1 MGLRAIAPNMALDV
15 VANIDRRLEAI
26 RAQNHVVI
34 PIAIESGSRAWG
46 FPSPDSDY
54 DCRFIFVRRLED
66 YLSPWVK
73 RDVIETPLEGVF
85 DVNGWDLG
93 KALKLMLKGN
103 AVILEWL
110 TSPIVYCGSASF
122 RTRFLELAHLYA
134 SRDLIGR
141 HYLHLGDRQRKTYFG
156 DTQNVAQKKVFYAL
170 RPAAALRWL
179 RGHPDLA
186 VPPMH
191 FPTLMA
197 EIDLPPRVRAIV
209 DELLLRKASSRELGF
224 AAVPRPILNF
234 IDNEF
239 LLAQDAFGGG
249 RIHAPPEAY
258 GDVETFFQET
268 VLSFAEGARA

>member
-1 MGLRAIAPNMALDV
+1 MGLRAIAPNMAPDV
-15 VANIDRRLEAI
+15 VTNIDRRLEAI
-26 RAQNHVVI
+26 RGQNNVAI

-54 DCRFIFVRRLED
+54 DCRFLFVRRLED

-122 RTRFLELAHLYA
+122 RTHFLDLAHRYA
-134 SRDLIGR
+134 SRDLIGL
-141 HYLHLGDRQRKTYFG
+141 HYLHLGERQRKTYFG

-179 RGHPDLA
+179 RGRPDLA

-191 FPTLMA
+191 FPTLIA
-197 EIDLPPRVRAIV
+197 EIDPPSGVREIV
-209 DELLLRKASSRELGF
+209 DDLLLRKASSRELGF
-224 AAVPRPILNF
+224 AAVPRPILDF

-239 LLAQDAFGGG
+239 LLAQSAFGGG
-249 RIHAPPEAY
+249 RIHAPAKAHA
-258 GDVETFFQET
+258 DAETFFRET
-268 VLSFAEGARA
+268 VLRFAEGAQA